1 MLYINL
7 FLIVVKKEDF
17 ETILSKNY
25 ISSVTVKE
33 IIVPKDG
40 NEEHYCAIYS
50 NFSNP
55 LIDLK
60 DKSLFSIYMELDYS
74 ANVENTI
81 CVNFKFKEVISG
93 GDISEIEQ
101 FYILN
106 GDERIFV
113 DVSNHSDGERINR
126 FVNELNRYSCGECI
140 RMTNK
145 LMTGIIKSADNSLKN
160 PKETILE

>member
-1 MLYINL
+1 MLYVNL
-7 FLIVVKKEDF
+7 FLVIVKKEDL

-25 ISSVTVKE
+25 INSVTIKE
-33 IIVPKDG
+33 IIIPKDG

-55 LIDLK
+55 LLDLK
-60 DKSLFSIYMELDYS
+60 DKSLFSLYMELYYS
-74 ANVENTI
+74 ANVEDTI
-81 CVNFKFKEVISG
+81 CVNFNFKEVIYDDG
-93 GDISEIEQ
+93 ISEIEQ

-106 GDERIFV
+106 ENERIFV
-113 DVSNHSDGERINR
+113 DVSNYSGSKRVERFI
-126 FVNELNRYSCGECI
+126 NELNKYSCGECI

-160 PKETILE
+160 PKETIVE

>member
-25 ISSVTVKE
+25 IDSVTVKE
-33 IIVPKDG
+33 IIVPKEG

-55 LIDLK
+55 IIDLK

-81 CVNFKFKEVISG
+81 CVNFKFKEVISDDG
-93 GDISEIEQ
+93 ISEIEQ

-106 GDERIFV
+106 EDERIFV
-113 DVSNHSDGERINR
+113 DVSNYSGNKRIERFIS
-126 FVNELNRYSCGECI
+126 ELNKYSCGECI